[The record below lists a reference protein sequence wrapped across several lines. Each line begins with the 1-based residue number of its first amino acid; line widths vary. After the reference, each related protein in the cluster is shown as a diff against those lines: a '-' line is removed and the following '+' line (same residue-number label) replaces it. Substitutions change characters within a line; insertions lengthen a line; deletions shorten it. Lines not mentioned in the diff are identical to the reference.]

1 MAAGRRAVP
10 VQGDGR
16 HAVPGRADPGGLADR
31 REHGP
36 EEEGATAAGEE
47 RGRVMAT
54 PAVVPPPAAPQDPLL
69 EYYRTTR
76 QMNIDLAEK
85 RYKTEFRFRTQQYIR
100 GRGTTA
106 VVDEEVCMGCTHCF
120 DNCAFE
126 AIDMADRK
134 FALPAMAYVS
144 RKAVIIVDNCVGCE
158 KCALVCPVDA
168 IDMIPKEGFEAKD
181 GRMLVIGAPP
191 PAPPKPPV
199 AAAARPA
206 APAAKPPVPPPPSP
220 PSAPEKPAGSPPP
233 PPPPPPVRAP
243 EATRSAEDILKEIEE
258 ARGQMGALKAPPAPK
273 PEEGKDAKKPAPKEK
288 DEEEAEGA

>member
-1 MAAGRRAVP
+1 
-10 VQGDGR
+10 
-16 HAVPGRADPGGLADR
+16 
-31 REHGP
+31 
-36 EEEGATAAGEE
+36 
-47 RGRVMAT
+47 MAT

-199 AAAARPA
+199 AARPA
-206 APAAKPPVPPPPSP
+206 APAAKPPVLSPPTP

-233 PPPPPPVRAP
+233 PPPPPLRAP